1 MISKEELIKHKWK
14 YIPESHSWI
23 KLGVTF
29 RDVDRMSHHYSVY
42 FSDTLSSYVH
52 APNLYELERH
62 IKMGV
67 STIFS
72 NKKFQ
77 VGLSIKQKRTL
88 KNWIL

>member
-1 MISKEELIKHKWK
+1 MISEEELIKHKWK
-14 YIPESHSWI
+14 YIPESKYWR

-29 RDVDRMSHHYSVY
+29 RDVDRMSHYYSVY
-42 FSDTLSSYVH
+42 FSDTLSSCIH
-52 APNLYELERH
+52 ASTLYELERH

-67 STIFS
+67 SVIFD

-77 VGLSIKQKRTL
+77 VGLPIKQKRTL

>member
-1 MISKEELIKHKWK
+1 MLREELIKHKWT
-14 YIPESHSWI
+14 YIPESKYWR

-29 RDVDRMSHHYSVY
+29 RDADCMSHHYSVY

-72 NKKFQ
+72 NKKFLI
-77 VGLSIKQKRTL
+77 GLSTKQKRTL